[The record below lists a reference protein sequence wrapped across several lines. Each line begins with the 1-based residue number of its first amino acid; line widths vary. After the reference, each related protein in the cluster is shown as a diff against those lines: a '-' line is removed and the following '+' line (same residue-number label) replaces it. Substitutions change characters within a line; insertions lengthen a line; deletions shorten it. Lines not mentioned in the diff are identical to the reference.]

1 MITLKILRKK
11 ANLTQQQ
18 LAAKLHID
26 RSSVAKWEIGNCFP
40 RTGMLPQL
48 AKILGCSVDELLAD
62 PKGVEN
68 GADKQERI

>member
-1 MITLKILRKK
+1 MTSLKVLRKK

-40 RTGMLPQL
+40 RTGTLPKL
-48 AKILGCSVDELLAD
+48 AKILGCSVDELLKEEGRQD
-62 PKGVEN
+62 G
-68 GADKQERI
+68 

>member
-1 MITLKILRKK
+1 MITLKILREK

-18 LAAKLHID
+18 LADKLKID
-26 RSSVAKWEIGNCFP
+26 RSSIAKWETGYCFP
-40 RTGMLPQL
+40 RTSMLPQL

-62 PKGVEN
+62 AKGVEN